1 MKAKK
6 SLENFFTFI
15 LIILLIVALIIE
27 PLKNLKLKE
36 LAKFDKIIQ
45 NIEDYKST
53 YYQYPQKINL
63 KYNNVVYNTYNDNQD
78 FILDVEEDAY
88 VFYSIYKYCSEGVK
102 EKCEKESMFKFG
114 DWYYN
119 IEFD

>member
-63 KYNNVVYNTYNDNQD
+63 KYNNMAEDNYEDELGEQVQTGSITIGIIAVVGLFAGVTYYLLTRKNK
-78 FILDVEEDAY
+78 L
-88 VFYSIYKYCSEGVK
+88 YKL
-102 EKCEKESMFKFG
+102 
-114 DWYYN
+114 
-119 IEFD
+119 